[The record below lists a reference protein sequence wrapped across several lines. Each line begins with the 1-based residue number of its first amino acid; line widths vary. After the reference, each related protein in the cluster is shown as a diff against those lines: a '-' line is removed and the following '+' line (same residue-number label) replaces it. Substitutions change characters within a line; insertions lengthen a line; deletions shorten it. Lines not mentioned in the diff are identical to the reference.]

1 MPSPSVVA
9 VSGSLVAP
17 SRTRALVDHVTTR
30 IAGSC
35 AIDLETYDLTEI
47 GRLIAPITARKGLA
61 AGAARI
67 YDAIEAADLLVVG
80 SPIYKASY
88 SGLFKHLFDLV
99 DPSALSGVP
108 VVLVASGGSDRHA
121 LALEHQFRPL
131 FGFFNA
137 VTVPTAVYAVE
148 ADMEK
153 TGEIRNPLLNARID
167 RAVAEALHI
176 LSARRRTRAAA

>member
-1 MPSPSVVA
+1 MSLPSVVA

-17 SRTRALVDHVTTR
+17 SRTRALVDHVTAR
-30 IAGSC
+30 IADGC
-35 AIDLETYDLTEI
+35 AVDLETYDLAEI
-47 GRLIAPITARKGLA
+47 GRLIAPLTARKSLPA
-61 AGAARI
+61 DAARI
-67 YDAIEAADLLVVG
+67 YEAIESADLLVVG

-99 DPSALSGVP
+99 DPTALSGIP

-148 ADMEK
+148 ADIEK
-153 TGEIRNPLLNARID
+153 TGDIRNPLLSARID
-167 RAVAEALHI
+167 RAVAEAVHS